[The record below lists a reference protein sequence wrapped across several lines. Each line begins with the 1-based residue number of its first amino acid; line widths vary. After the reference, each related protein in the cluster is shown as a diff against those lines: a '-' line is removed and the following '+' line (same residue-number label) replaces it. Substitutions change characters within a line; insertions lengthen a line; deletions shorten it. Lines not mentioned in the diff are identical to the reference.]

1 MEKIIVKNWISNLLV
16 PAMKENG
23 CPSEIRTE
31 EDVLTNLYYLSKEDG
46 RGSRYIPLQ
55 YKRMI
60 EKIVFGLFNTSFEYS
75 DKEDVY
81 FEKIGDTTVCCAN
94 VYLVSFAEDGTKR
107 VLGHGFH
114 CLSLDE
120 VMPGVFMS
128 ESERASKWK
137 STVIGGAKSR
147 ALYDAGIGLEFYGDV
162 FTPEENLDEHE
173 IPKEENSKAAPK
185 ASEKKEEKKYS
196 ESGMP
201 IPKPKKVA
209 KDSEPEKNEL
219 AMKVGKKY
227 FAIHRCDEGFDYSFY
242 DLTYHLL
249 DGGVLANPTL
259 SIKAASEEILKDAGL
274 SAETIKGVSY
284 DDLEDR
290 VQKAAVATPDPDL
303 PVVET
308 KPEAVA
314 ETPKAEE
321 MSIEVARAISA
332 DCGNYAGMSLGDIY
346 ETAPK
351 NLLFLVRNSKDENV
365 KNAAKVIVCSD
376 PELKEKFAI

>member
-1 MEKIIVKNWISNLLV
+1 MR
-16 PAMKENG
+16 ENG

-31 EDVLTNLYYLSKEDG
+31 EDVLNNLYYLSKEDG

-75 DKEDVY
+75 DKEDIY
-81 FEKIGDTTVCCAN
+81 FEKVGDVTVCCAN

-173 IPKEENSKAAPK
+173 LPKEEKPKAAPS
-185 ASEKKEEKKYS
+185 SEKKVEEKDKTYS
-196 ESGMP
+196 KSGMP
-201 IPKPKKVA
+201 IPKPKKAA
-209 KDSEPEKNEL
+209 KESVKESEPEKTEL
-219 AMKVGKKY
+219 AMKVGLKY
-227 FAIHRCDEGFDYSFY
+227 FAIHRSEAGYDYSFY
-242 DLTYHLL
+242 DLSYHLL
-249 DGGVLANPTL
+249 DGGVLENLSL
-259 SIKAASEEILKDAGL
+259 SIKAASEQILKDAGL
-274 SAETIKGVSY
+274 SAETIKGVSFE
-284 DDLEDR
+284 DLEDR
-290 VQKAAVATPDPDL
+290 VQKANAITQDPDL

-308 KPEAVA
+308 KPGAV
-314 ETPKAEE
+314 KADAPAE
-321 MSIEVARAISA
+321 MSVEVAKAISA
-332 DCGNYAGMSLGDIY
+332 DCGNYAGMTLGDIY

-351 NLLFLVRNSKDENV
+351 NLVFLARNSKDENV
-365 KNAAKVIVCSD
+365 KSAAKVIVCSD
-376 PELKEKFAI
+376 PELSEKFAV

>member
-1 MEKIIVKNWISNLLV
+1 MDKMMIKNWISNLLA

-23 CPSEIRTE
+23 CPSEVRTQ
-31 EDVLTNLYYLSKEDG
+31 EDVMNNLYYLSKEDG

-81 FEKIGDTTVCCAN
+81 FEKIGDTLVCCAN
-94 VYLVSFAEDGTKR
+94 VYLVSFAEDGTKK

-162 FTPEENLDEHE
+162 FTPEVNLDENE
-173 IPKEENSKAAPK
+173 LPKEEKAAPK
-185 ASEKKEEKKYS
+185 TSEKKEEKKYS

-201 IPKPKKVA
+201 IPKPKKVI
-209 KDSEPEKNEL
+209 KESEPVKNDKEP
-219 AMKVGKKY
+219 
-227 FAIHRCDEGFDYSFY
+227 E
-242 DLTYHLL
+242 
-249 DGGVLANPTL
+249 
-259 SIKAASEEILKDAGL
+259 
-274 SAETIKGVSY
+274 
-284 DDLEDR
+284 
-290 VQKAAVATPDPDL
+290 L

-314 ETPKAEE
+314 DTSKTED
-321 MSIEVARAISA
+321 MSIEIARAISA

-351 NLLFLVRNSKDENV
+351 NLVFLVRNSKDENV
-365 KNAAKVIVCSD
+365 RKAAKVIVCSD
-376 PELKEKFAI
+376 PELSEKFAV

>member
-1 MEKIIVKNWISNLLV
+1 MDKMMIKNWISNLLA

-23 CPSEIRTE
+23 CPSEVRTQ
-31 EDVLTNLYYLSKEDG
+31 EDVMNNLYYLSKEDG

-81 FEKIGDTTVCCAN
+81 FEKIGDTLVCCAN
-94 VYLVSFAEDGTKR
+94 VYLVSFAEDGTKK

-120 VMPGVFMS
+120 VMPGIFMS

-162 FTPEENLDEHE
+162 FTPEINLDENE
-173 IPKEENSKAAPK
+173 LPKEEKAAPK
-185 ASEKKEEKKYS
+185 TSEKKEEKKYS

-201 IPKPKKVA
+201 IPKPKKVI
-209 KDSEPEKNEL
+209 KESEPVKNDKEP
-219 AMKVGKKY
+219 
-227 FAIHRCDEGFDYSFY
+227 E
-242 DLTYHLL
+242 
-249 DGGVLANPTL
+249 
-259 SIKAASEEILKDAGL
+259 
-274 SAETIKGVSY
+274 
-284 DDLEDR
+284 
-290 VQKAAVATPDPDL
+290 L

-314 ETPKAEE
+314 DTSKTED
-321 MSIEVARAISA
+321 MSIEIARAISA

-351 NLLFLVRNSKDENV
+351 NLVFLVRNS
-365 KNAAKVIVCSD
+365 AKVIVCSD
-376 PELKEKFAI
+376 PELSEKFAV

>member
-1 MEKIIVKNWISNLLV
+1 MDKMMIKNWISNLLA

-23 CPSEIRTE
+23 CPSEVRTQ
-31 EDVLTNLYYLSKEDG
+31 EDVMNNLYYLSKEDG

-81 FEKIGDTTVCCAN
+81 FEKIGDTLVCCAN
-94 VYLVSFAEDGTKR
+94 VYLVSFAEDGTKK

-120 VMPGVFMS
+120 VMPGIFMS

-162 FTPEENLDEHE
+162 FTPEINLDENE
-173 IPKEENSKAAPK
+173 LPKEEKAAPK
-185 ASEKKEEKKYS
+185 TSEKKEEKKYS

-201 IPKPKKVA
+201 IPKPKKVI
-209 KDSEPEKNEL
+209 KESEPVKN
-219 AMKVGKKY
+219 
-227 FAIHRCDEGFDYSFY
+227 D
-242 DLTYHLL
+242 
-249 DGGVLANPTL
+249 
-259 SIKAASEEILKDAGL
+259 KDP
-274 SAETIKGVSY
+274 E
-284 DDLEDR
+284 
-290 VQKAAVATPDPDL
+290 L

-308 KPEAVA
+308 KPEAVSA
-314 ETPKAEE
+314 PKTEE
-321 MSIEVARAISA
+321 MSIEVAKAISV
-332 DCGNYAGMSLGDIY
+332 DCGNYSGMTLGDIY
-346 ETAPK
+346 ETVPK
-351 NLLFLVRNSKDENV
+351 NLVFLLRNSKDENV
-365 KNAAKVIVCSD
+365 RKAAKVIVCSD
-376 PELKEKFAI
+376 PELSEKFAV

>member
-1 MEKIIVKNWISNLLV
+1 MDKMMIKNWISNLLA

-23 CPSEIRTE
+23 CPSEVRTQE
-31 EDVLTNLYYLSKEDG
+31 NVMNNLYYLSKEDG

-81 FEKIGDTTVCCAN
+81 FEKIGDTLVCCAN
-94 VYLVSFAEDGTKR
+94 VYLVSFAEDGTKK

-120 VMPGVFMS
+120 VMPGIFMS

-162 FTPEENLDEHE
+162 FTPEINLDENE
-173 IPKEENSKAAPK
+173 LPKEEKAAPK
-185 ASEKKEEKKYS
+185 TSEKKEEKKYS

-201 IPKPKKVA
+201 IPKPKKVI
-209 KDSEPEKNEL
+209 KESEPVKNDKEP
-219 AMKVGKKY
+219 
-227 FAIHRCDEGFDYSFY
+227 E
-242 DLTYHLL
+242 
-249 DGGVLANPTL
+249 
-259 SIKAASEEILKDAGL
+259 
-274 SAETIKGVSY
+274 
-284 DDLEDR
+284 
-290 VQKAAVATPDPDL
+290 L

-314 ETPKAEE
+314 DTSKTED
-321 MSIEVARAISA
+321 MSIEIARAISA

-351 NLLFLVRNSKDENV
+351 NLVFLVRNSKDENV
-365 KNAAKVIVCSD
+365 RKAAKVIVCSD
-376 PELKEKFAI
+376 PELSEKFAV

>member
-1 MEKIIVKNWISNLLV
+1 MDKMMIKNWISNLLA

-23 CPSEIRTE
+23 CPSEVRTQ
-31 EDVLTNLYYLSKEDG
+31 EDVMNNLYYLSKEDG

-60 EKIVFGLFNTSFEYS
+60 VKIVFGLFNTSFEYS

-81 FEKIGDTTVCCAN
+81 FEKIGDTLVCCAN
-94 VYLVSFAEDGTKR
+94 VYLVSFAEDGTKK

-120 VMPGVFMS
+120 VMPGIFMS

-162 FTPEENLDEHE
+162 FTPEINLDENE
-173 IPKEENSKAAPK
+173 LPKEEKAAPK
-185 ASEKKEEKKYS
+185 TSEKKEEKKYS

-201 IPKPKKVA
+201 IPKPKKVI
-209 KDSEPEKNEL
+209 KESEPVKNDKEP
-219 AMKVGKKY
+219 
-227 FAIHRCDEGFDYSFY
+227 E
-242 DLTYHLL
+242 
-249 DGGVLANPTL
+249 
-259 SIKAASEEILKDAGL
+259 
-274 SAETIKGVSY
+274 
-284 DDLEDR
+284 
-290 VQKAAVATPDPDL
+290 L

-314 ETPKAEE
+314 DTSKTED
-321 MSIEVARAISA
+321 MSIEIARAISA

-351 NLLFLVRNSKDENV
+351 NLVFLVRNSKDENV
-365 KNAAKVIVCSD
+365 RKAAKVIVCSD
-376 PELKEKFAI
+376 PELSEKFAV

>member
-1 MEKIIVKNWISNLLV
+1 MNKILTNNWIKNLLG
-16 PAMKENG
+16 PAMRENG
-23 CPSEIRTE
+23 CPSEIRTQ
-31 EDVLTNLYYLSKEDG
+31 EDVLNNLYYLSKEDG

-55 YKRMI
+55 YKRMV
-60 EKIVFGLFNTSFEYS
+60 EKIVFGLFNTAFEYS

-162 FTPEENLDEHE
+162 FTPEENLDENE
-173 IPKEENSKAAPK
+173 LPKEVKAAPK
-185 ASEKKEEKKYS
+185 ASEKKYS

-201 IPKPKKVA
+201 IPKPKKVV
-209 KDSEPEKNEL
+209 KESEPEKNEL

-242 DLTYHLL
+242 DLSYHLL
-249 DGGVLANPTL
+249 DGGVLSNPSL

-274 SAETIKGVSY
+274 SAETIKGVSFE
-284 DDLEDR
+284 DLEDR
-290 VQKAAVATPDPDL
+290 VQRVAVITPDPEL

-308 KPEAVA
+308 KPETVA
-314 ETPKAEE
+314 ETPKAKE

-351 NLLFLVRNSKDENV
+351 NLLFLVRNSKDERV
-365 KNAAKVIVCSD
+365 KNAARVIACSD
-376 PELKEKFAI
+376 PELSEKFAV

>member
-1 MEKIIVKNWISNLLV
+1 MNKILTNNWIKNLLA

-23 CPSEIRTE
+23 CSSEIRTQ
-31 EDVLTNLYYLSKEDG
+31 EDVLNNLYYLSKEDG

-60 EKIVFGLFNTSFEYS
+60 EKIVFGLFNTAFEYS

-137 STVIGGAKSR
+137 STVIGAAKSR

-162 FTPEENLDEHE
+162 FTPEENLDEYE
-173 IPKEENSKAAPK
+173 VPKEEKSKAAPK
-185 ASEKKEEKKYS
+185 ASEKKYS

-201 IPKPKKVA
+201 IPKPKKVV
-209 KDSEPEKNEL
+209 KESEPET
-219 AMKVGKKY
+219 V
-227 FAIHRCDEGFDYSFY
+227 
-242 DLTYHLL
+242 
-249 DGGVLANPTL
+249 V
-259 SIKAASEEILKDAGL
+259 
-274 SAETIKGVSY
+274 
-284 DDLEDR
+284 
-290 VQKAAVATPDPDL
+290 TPDPEL

-308 KPEAVA
+308 KPEAVS

-351 NLLFLVRNSKDENV
+351 NLVFLVRNSKDENV
-365 KNAAKVIVCSD
+365 KNAARVIVCSD
-376 PELKEKFAI
+376 PELSEKFAV

>member
-1 MEKIIVKNWISNLLV
+1 MDKMMIKNWISNLLA

-23 CPSEIRTE
+23 CPSEVRTQ
-31 EDVLTNLYYLSKEDG
+31 EDVMNNLYYLSKEDG

-81 FEKIGDTTVCCAN
+81 FEKIGDTLVCCAN
-94 VYLVSFAEDGTKR
+94 VYLVSFAEDGTKK

-120 VMPGVFMS
+120 VMPGIFMS

-162 FTPEENLDEHE
+162 FTPEINLDENE
-173 IPKEENSKAAPK
+173 LPKEEKAAPK
-185 ASEKKEEKKYS
+185 TSEKKEEKKYS

-201 IPKPKKVA
+201 IPKPKKVI
-209 KDSEPEKNEL
+209 KESEPVKNDKEP
-219 AMKVGKKY
+219 
-227 FAIHRCDEGFDYSFY
+227 E
-242 DLTYHLL
+242 
-249 DGGVLANPTL
+249 
-259 SIKAASEEILKDAGL
+259 
-274 SAETIKGVSY
+274 
-284 DDLEDR
+284 
-290 VQKAAVATPDPDL
+290 L

-314 ETPKAEE
+314 DTSKTED
-321 MSIEVARAISA
+321 MSIEIARAISA

-351 NLLFLVRNSKDENV
+351 NLVFLVRNSKDENV
-365 KNAAKVIVCSD
+365 RKAAKVIVCSD
-376 PELKEKFAI
+376 PELSEKFAV

>member
-1 MEKIIVKNWISNLLV
+1 MDKMMIKNWISNLLA

-31 EDVLTNLYYLSKEDG
+31 EDVITNLFYLSKEDG

-55 YKRMI
+55 YKRMV
-60 EKIVFGLFNTSFEYS
+60 EKIVFGLFNTAFEYS

-173 IPKEENSKAAPK
+173 VPK
-185 ASEKKEEKKYS
+185 
-196 ESGMP
+196 
-201 IPKPKKVA
+201 
-209 KDSEPEKNEL
+209 
-219 AMKVGKKY
+219 
-227 FAIHRCDEGFDYSFY
+227 
-242 DLTYHLL
+242 
-249 DGGVLANPTL
+249 
-259 SIKAASEEILKDAGL
+259 
-274 SAETIKGVSY
+274 
-284 DDLEDR
+284 
-290 VQKAAVATPDPDL
+290 
-303 PVVET
+303 
-308 KPEAVA
+308 
-314 ETPKAEE
+314 
-321 MSIEVARAISA
+321 
-332 DCGNYAGMSLGDIY
+332 
-346 ETAPK
+346 
-351 NLLFLVRNSKDENV
+351 
-365 KNAAKVIVCSD
+365 
-376 PELKEKFAI
+376 

>member
-1 MEKIIVKNWISNLLV
+1 MR
-16 PAMKENG
+16 ENG

-31 EDVLTNLYYLSKEDG
+31 EDVLNNLYYLSKEDG

-75 DKEDVY
+75 DKEDIY
-81 FEKIGDTTVCCAN
+81 FEKVGDITVCCAN

-128 ESERASKWK
+128 EAERASKWK

-173 IPKEENSKAAPK
+173 LPKEEKSKATPS
-185 ASEKKEEKKYS
+185 SEKKVEEKTYS
-196 ESGMP
+196 KSGMP

-209 KDSEPEKNEL
+209 KESEPEKTEL
-219 AMKVGKKY
+219 AMKVGSKY
-227 FAIHRCDEGFDYSFY
+227 FAIHRSETGYDYSFY
-242 DLTYHLL
+242 DLSYHLL
-249 DGGVLANPTL
+249 DGGVLEDSSLP
-259 SIKAASEEILKDAGL
+259 IKAASEQILKDEGL
-274 SAETIKGVSY
+274 SSETIKGVSFK
-284 DDLEDR
+284 DLEDR
-290 VQKAAVATPDPDL
+290 VQKANAIAPDPDL
-303 PVVET
+303 SVVET
-308 KPEAVA
+308 KPDAVKT
-314 ETPKAEE
+314 ETPE
-321 MSIEVARAISA
+321 MSVEVAKAISA
-332 DCGNYAGMSLGDIY
+332 DCGNYAGMTLGDIY

-351 NLLFLVRNSKDENV
+351 NLVFLARNSKDENV
-365 KNAAKVIVCSD
+365 KNAARVIVCSD
-376 PELKEKFAI
+376 SELSEKFAV